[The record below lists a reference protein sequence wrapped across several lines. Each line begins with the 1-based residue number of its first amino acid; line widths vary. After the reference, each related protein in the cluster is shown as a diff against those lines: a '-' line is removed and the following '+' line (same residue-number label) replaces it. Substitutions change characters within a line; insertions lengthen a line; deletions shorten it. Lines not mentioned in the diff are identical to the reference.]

1 MKKTLLFLA
10 AMLTF
15 GLAANAQTIFSEDFE
30 SVTTSSQTG
39 LGDIPAGWTLYEDDL
54 TNYSSSQQDFTAFGK
69 SWKVYN
75 MSEWG
80 QLAMSITYTME
91 GTACDRW
98 LITPAITIPE
108 NGDYKLL
115 FDQIASQYSEHM
127 SVKVS
132 TTNTEK
138 ASFTQTLMDNELLN
152 AGASTRL
159 FDLSSFAGQ
168 TIYIAFIAQTA
179 DGLYTAVDNVEVKVV
194 APDDISAVDAYTNS
208 WTAQNALIPI
218 HLTVF
223 NEGSDTLR
231 SFDIAYTVNNSE
243 ELSFS
248 VTDLSVAPFTY
259 YTHFFQATTEGLG
272 ENVIN
277 ITVSNPNGAE
287 IILDNN
293 TASCT
298 TYVYDPSEYAQRNS
312 LLEHFTTGK
321 CVWCPYGHQRLSE
334 AIQGMEN
341 RIVWVSHHI
350 GYYTDVM
357 TLSESNQIGNMFG
370 LAGAPMM
377 MLDRNAEFAI
387 GSNTAIGSVGD
398 VDEIRAAF
406 EASTNTPSIVSI
418 ELSNLNYE
426 PQSRQLTVTVSGTF
440 LKDYTGATP
449 HITLWA
455 TEDGIIASQADAY
468 QGTQQNYEHNHVLRA
483 LVNGIW
489 GEENGIT
496 TTTAGST
503 FSRTF
508 TYTLPNHI
516 KANKCRLAAFVNEF
530 GTGASNRKVLN
541 ATQSDYLMTGEDPT
555 VGINDVEASINVVTY
570 PNPATEMVYVTAEG
584 AIRSYEM
591 VDAMGRKVMGQEN
604 ANADILELD
613 VRSLAS
619 GIYFIT
625 ITTDRGTAVQRVSVT
640 K

>member
-75 MSEWG
+75 MSGWG

-98 LITPAITIPE
+98 LITPAITIPD
-108 NGDYKLL
+108 NGDYKLV

-152 AGASTRL
+152 AGDSTRL

-208 WTAQNALIPI
+208 WTVQNALIPI

-223 NEGSDTLR
+223 NEGLDTLH

-455 TEDGIIASQADAY
+455 TEDGIIASQADYY
-468 QGTQQNYEHNHVLRA
+468 QGTQRNYEHNHVLRA

-625 ITTDRGTAVQRVSVT
+625 ITTDRGTAVQRVSVM

>member
-15 GLAANAQTIFSEDFE
+15 GLAANAQILFSEDFE

-98 LITPAITIPE
+98 LITPAITIPD
-108 NGDYKLL
+108 NGDYKLV

-152 AGASTRL
+152 AGDSTRL

-208 WTAQNALIPI
+208 WTVQNALIPI

-223 NEGSDTLR
+223 NEGLDTLH

-293 TASCT
+293 TASCI

-455 TEDGIIASQADAY
+455 TEDGIIASQADYY
-468 QGTQQNYEHNHVLRA
+468 QGTQRNYEHNHVLRA

-625 ITTDRGTAVQRVSVT
+625 ITTDRGTAVQRVSVM

>member
-1 MKKTLLFLA
+1 
-10 AMLTF
+10 MLTF
-15 GLAANAQTIFSEDFE
+15 GLAANAQILFSEDFE

-75 MSEWG
+75 MSDWG

-108 NGDYKLL
+108 NGDYKLV

-293 TASCT
+293 TASCI

-570 PNPATEMVYVTAEG
+570 PNPATEMVYVTAES
-584 AIRSYEM
+584 AIRSYQM
-591 VDAMGRKVMGQEN
+591 VDAMGRQVMSHEN
-604 ANADILELD
+604 LNADILELN
-613 VRSLAS
+613 VSELAA

-625 ITTDRGTAVQRVSVT
+625 ITTDHGTATQRVSVA

>member
-1 MKKTLLFLA
+1 
-10 AMLTF
+10 
-15 GLAANAQTIFSEDFE
+15 
-30 SVTTSSQTG
+30 
-39 LGDIPAGWTLYEDDL
+39 
-54 TNYSSSQQDFTAFGK
+54 
-69 SWKVYN
+69 
-75 MSEWG
+75 
-80 QLAMSITYTME
+80 
-91 GTACDRW
+91 
-98 LITPAITIPE
+98 
-108 NGDYKLL
+108 
-115 FDQIASQYSEHM
+115 
-127 SVKVS
+127 
-132 TTNTEK
+132 
-138 ASFTQTLMDNELLN
+138 
-152 AGASTRL
+152 
-159 FDLSSFAGQ
+159 
-168 TIYIAFIAQTA
+168 
-179 DGLYTAVDNVEVKVV
+179 
-194 APDDISAVDAYTNS
+194 
-208 WTAQNALIPI
+208 
-218 HLTVF
+218 
-223 NEGSDTLR
+223 
-231 SFDIAYTVNNSE
+231 
-243 ELSFS
+243 
-248 VTDLSVAPFTY
+248 
-259 YTHFFQATTEGLG
+259 
-272 ENVIN
+272 
-277 ITVSNPNGAE
+277 
-287 IILDNN
+287 
-293 TASCT
+293 
-298 TYVYDPSEYAQRNS
+298 
-312 LLEHFTTGK
+312 
-321 CVWCPYGHQRLSE
+321 
-334 AIQGMEN
+334 
-341 RIVWVSHHI
+341 
-350 GYYTDVM
+350 
-357 TLSESNQIGNMFG
+357 
-370 LAGAPMM
+370 MM